1 LSPGFWRRRERE
13 GGQAGGFAGGDAQ
26 QPQPGLGELIDGDL
40 VDASGA
46 PLGARHLPRLDV
58 AQRARRQAAGDV
70 QDVQAGTGEEPG
82 RLPWA
87 GEFIL
92 GARISTV
99 TGQRLLMACCRTAC
113 CRAGGDSQPSWDQ
126 VIFPAAEV
134 RTYHG

>member
-1 LSPGFWRRRERE
+1 MSPGFWRRRERE

-92 GARISTV
+92 GGTYLYGDWSASADGV
-99 TGQRLLMACCRTAC
+99 LPDGLLQSGR
-113 CRAGGDSQPSWDQ
+113 
-126 VIFPAAEV
+126 
-134 RTYHG
+134 